1 MLLLAALG
9 LAFAAGSPTVSH
21 ALRVAQRT
29 DQPELIPVFGATVVH
44 TYPHDPSAFTQGL
57 EYFGGYLYES
67 TGRGGQS
74 TLRKVTLTTGKV
86 VQQRSLP
93 AEYFGEGLTLFNGKI
108 YQLTWLSKLGFIYDL
123 ETFQPRGHF
132 KYQSEGW
139 GLTHDNTSLI
149 MSDGSNQLRFLDT
162 ATFAVTKTLDVYAGN
177 EAVAN
182 LNELEYIEGV
192 IFANVW
198 HSPRIARIDPHSGHV
213 LSWIDLTSLSAK
225 EQHGAEDV
233 LNGIAYDRKTHRIL
247 VTGKDWPELLEIKI
261 DSQPEYPPNRAG
273 QRTQVLPTKSSNR
286 SGPPYRSEKRSWPA

>member
-132 KYQSEGW
+132 
-139 GLTHDNTSLI
+139 
-149 MSDGSNQLRFLDT
+149 
-162 ATFAVTKTLDVYAGN
+162 
-177 EAVAN
+177 
-182 LNELEYIEGV
+182 
-192 IFANVW
+192 
-198 HSPRIARIDPHSGHV
+198 
-213 LSWIDLTSLSAK
+213 
-225 EQHGAEDV
+225 
-233 LNGIAYDRKTHRIL
+233 
-247 VTGKDWPELLEIKI
+247 
-261 DSQPEYPPNRAG
+261 
-273 QRTQVLPTKSSNR
+273 
-286 SGPPYRSEKRSWPA
+286 